1 MTMSATNRRLLQ
13 LAVLL
18 AATVPVTAGG
28 WLALAPHAGEL
39 GNHVRY
45 LSGLLLAI
53 GIAFWTTLP
62 RIETKRDR
70 FALLTALVVTG
81 GLCRLIGM
89 ALGDPL
95 SAPTIAA
102 LVMEL
107 AVTPLLWMW
116 QRSLDQIFRHNG
128 HVTAST
134 SRPIAPVI
142 AVASGAPMRSASQPS
157 QTKPMGPLPMQT
169 ESTPMMRERMSTG
182 AAR

>member
-1 MTMSATNRRLLQ
+1 MTTPTTNRLLLQ

-18 AATVPVTAGG
+18 AATVPVMAGA
-28 WLALAPHAGEL
+28 WLALDPHAGEL
-39 GNHVRY
+39 DNHVRY

-62 RIETKRDR
+62 RIETKRQR
-70 FALLTALVVTG
+70 FGLLTALVVTG
-81 GLCRLIGM
+81 GLCRLIGV

-95 SAPTIAA
+95 SMPTVAA
-102 LVMEL
+102 LAMEL
-107 AVTPLLWMW
+107 VVTPLLWAW
-116 QRSLDQIFRHNG
+116 QRSLDQILRHSG

-134 SRPIAPVI
+134 SSPIAPVI
-142 AVASGAPMRSASQPS
+142 AVASEAPIRSASQPS
-157 QTKPMGPLPMQT
+157 QTKPMGPVPMQT